1 MTAAESIKDEED
13 LELTE
18 DEDSISKKSSD
29 KKLPLVSQK
38 SISHLNKEKKEQDY
52 INCLEN

>member
-1 MTAAESIKDEED
+1 LTAAESIKDEED

-29 KKLPLVSQK
+29 KKLP
-38 SISHLNKEKKEQDY
+38 
-52 INCLEN
+52 